1 VSVLIVRKGEIVM
14 LLAECVECG
23 AAVTVPDDVMQGEIL
38 ACGECGVELEVTSVE
53 PLTVEAAPMEME
65 DWGE

>member
-1 VSVLIVRKGEIVM
+1 MVM
-14 LLAECVECG
+14 LQAECVECG
-23 AAVTVPDDVMQGEIL
+23 ATVEVPDDVMQGEIL
-38 ACGECGVELEVTSVE
+38 TCGDCGAELEVISVE

>member
-1 VSVLIVRKGEIVM
+1 M
-14 LLAECVECG
+14 LQAECVECG
-23 AAVTVPDDVMQGEIL
+23 AVLDVQEDVMQGEIL
-38 ACGECGVELEVTSVE
+38 ACGECGAELEVISVE